1 MDILRIRKPP
11 RMKYWLTVHLCN
23 LLHWMCHVRGEDSA
37 IRTEWNLRCTLND
50 ARFLGVGFE
59 LQRTATPLAKD
70 RLKLWS
76 SFKYG
81 LIMIN
86 IYAYNTT

>member
-1 MDILRIRKPP
+1 
-11 RMKYWLTVHLCN
+11 MKYWLTVHLCN
-23 LLHWMCHVRGEDSA
+23 LLHWMCHVRSEDSA

-81 LIMIN
+81 LIMRNIN
-86 IYAYNTT
+86 AYKLIKREVYSLY